1 MGQYEIGSV
10 KSFTVGEKKINL
22 NVEEELTEDQKLI
35 VKSYLRKIDIRVVP
49 IMIILYLFGLID
61 RGNIGAAIVNGLR
74 DGLHLTSSEEGTA
87 TTIFYILYIVFE
99 TPSNMLLKKFRPH
112 IWFALIGSCWA
123 GACIS
128 LAFAKN
134 GTNFIVS
141 RALLGAFEAG
151 FTPGVVGYLNYWYT
165 RSEVGKRM
173 TIPISGMIGSP
184 MSAGLASAKLHT
196 FKPYQVIFL
205 IEGCLTLFFCLLSFF
220 IIQDYPDEAKFLTPE
235 EHELC
240 IRRLVAEQGMASKTN
255 NSLKNVLNVIAD
267 WKVWVF
273 ALIFFGFNN
282 IAIMTGVFSPV
293 IIKTMGFT
301 GVTSTYFASLQSAG
315 GFVGTLVAFYY
326 VNKVPYFI
334 LLSIYGFISVIG
346 YGIMAFAKG
355 TALRLFALTL
365 AGFGL
370 NPTVVLALTWS
381 SINQSGIY
389 KGLIASAMIISFGT
403 IPGATVPRL
412 FVAKYSPDYI
422 AAHSIILGFTALSGL
437 LSFILG
443 MYFKKENARRDNNP
457 VDLSHLSEFDQREM
471 FNDHPNF
478 RFRR

>member
-1 MGQYEIGSV
+1 MVMADSGSV
-10 KSFTVGEKKINL
+10 MSLGSEKKINL

-35 VKSYLRKIDIRVVP
+35 VKSYLRKIDVRVVP

-151 FTPGVVGYLNYWYT
+151 FTPGVVGYLSYWYT

-173 TIPISGMIGSP
+173 TIFFLAVPISGIIGSP
-184 MSAGLASAKLHT
+184 MSAGLASAK
-196 FKPYQVIFL
+196 
-205 IEGCLTLFFCLLSFF
+205 GCLTLFFCLLSFF

-235 EHELC
+235 ERELC
-240 IRRLVAEQGMASKTN
+240 VRRLVAEQGMASKTK
-255 NSLKNVLNVIAD
+255 NSLKNVLNVIID

-273 ALIFFGFNN
+273 AFIFLGFNN

-301 GVTSTYFASLQSAG
+301 GVTSTYLASLQSVG
-315 GFVGTLVAFYY
+315 GFIGTLVAFYY
-326 VNKVPYFI
+326 VNKVPYFV
-334 LLSIYGFISVIG
+334 LLSIYGLISVIG
-346 YGIMAFAKG
+346 YGIMAFTKG
-355 TALRLFALTL
+355 TGLRLFALVL

-370 NPTVVLALTWS
+370 NPTIPLSLTWS
-381 SINQSGIY
+381 SVNQGGVY
-389 KGLIASAMIISFGT
+389 KGLIASAVVISFGT
-403 IPGATVPRL
+403 ICGATVPRL
-412 FVAKYSPDYI
+412 FVAKYDPGYT

-437 LSFILG
+437 LSFVLG
-443 MYFKKENARRDNNP
+443 MYFKKENTRRDNNP
-457 VDLSHLSEFDQREM
+457 VDLSHLSEFEQREM
-471 FNDHPNF
+471 FNSHPSF